1 MNFKMNSHAA
11 GAHKHFV
18 LIPYYPYMR
27 LMSKPQLCHI
37 AFSKFVTCGIPK
49 ARVTPLSRLKVV
61 ILEGE
66 GYIMGNP
73 VHYVIVKISINQSVG
88 VYRP

>member
-1 MNFKMNSHAA
+1 MNFEINSHTA

-18 LIPYYPYMR
+18 LIPYNPYLG
-27 LMSKPQLCHI
+27 LMSKPQLCQI
-37 AFSKFVTCGIPK
+37 AFAKFVTCGIPK
-49 ARVTPLSRLKVV
+49 AQVTTLSRLKVF

-66 GYIMGNP
+66 GYVMGYR
-73 VHYVIVKISINQSVG
+73 VHYVLVNISINQSVG